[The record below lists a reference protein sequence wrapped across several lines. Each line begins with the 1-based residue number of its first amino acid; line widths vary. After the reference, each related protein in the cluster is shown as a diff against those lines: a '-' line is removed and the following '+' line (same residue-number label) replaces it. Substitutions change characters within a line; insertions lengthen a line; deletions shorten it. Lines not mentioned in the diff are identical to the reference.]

1 MSMLDSAKAIRNLA
15 NLYRDMDAAART
27 LEEIGSLDQAA
38 TEARQAVTAA
48 QTELANLRN
57 QQDALSVKM
66 HELRTSTE
74 EQIADSL
81 AELEKMADEAQQ
93 KALQTLA
100 NADNQALEIREAARA
115 EADRLIASAKGRVT
129 VLEQNIAG
137 LKEQNAILQR
147 QAVAARDDLKSIET
161 KVAQARDELRK
172 LL

>member
-15 NLYRDMDAAART
+15 NLYRDMDAAARA